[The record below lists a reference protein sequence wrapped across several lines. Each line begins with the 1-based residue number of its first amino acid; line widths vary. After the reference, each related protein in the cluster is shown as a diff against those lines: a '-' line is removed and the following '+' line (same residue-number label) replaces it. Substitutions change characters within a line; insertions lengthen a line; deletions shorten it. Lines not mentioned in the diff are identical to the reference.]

1 MDKKLHKAKQD
12 VQNSKLDDNYTFLK
26 QILRQ
31 WLRLGFGK
39 GLERGFGKDWC
50 EEEEIERVIERVKK
64 YQGVLLQI
72 CSVFSHGRREF
83 SSFKW

>member
-50 EEEEIERVIERVKK
+50 
-64 YQGVLLQI
+64 
-72 CSVFSHGRREF
+72 
-83 SSFKW
+83 